1 MVGFLEVLGPEH
13 RSLMEQLLPSPGL
26 CSLMSGAGEVWRDS
40 QVSSCTPWTGLQS
53 WFLWPNPV
61 LGKAAQL
68 PQLPTLLK
76 NSCNTLGMW
85 TKLTEGAMGSMKPL

>member
-1 MVGFLEVLGPEH
+1 
-13 RSLMEQLLPSPGL
+13 MEQLLPSPGL

-85 TKLTEGAMGSMKPL
+85 TKLTEGVNAVRASLNKSCNPTAHAWKQI